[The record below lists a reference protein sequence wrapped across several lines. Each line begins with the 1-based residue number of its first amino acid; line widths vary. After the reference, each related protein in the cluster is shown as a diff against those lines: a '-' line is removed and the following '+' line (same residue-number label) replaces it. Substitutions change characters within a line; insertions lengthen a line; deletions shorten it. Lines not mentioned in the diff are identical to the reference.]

1 MCCVKWWK
9 VVIICYF
16 WQWHSRQQTG
26 QIWFQNFNLT
36 NNIDMIKMTRNS
48 YDSVIWINAINTVF
62 CFINWHRSDRN
73 LVQQVEL
80 LYIWGYIRHN
90 HFAAVGCVDQELI
103 RYCLVFILLTLAI
116 LPCISMGH
124 HEVLLEVN
132 LYILDFFLEHN
143 KITSSCD
150 CQSSR
155 LICLSLVVSALQSWR
170 QWK

>member
-1 MCCVKWWK
+1 MTFLTCCREVEVEFGALSCVGAQLEWLG
-9 VVIICYF
+9 
-16 WQWHSRQQTG
+16 HH
-26 QIWFQNFNLT
+26 
-36 NNIDMIKMTRNS
+36 
-48 YDSVIWINAINTVF
+48 VF

-103 RYCLVFILLTLAI
+103 RYCLIFILLTLAI

-170 QWK
+170 Q